1 MINFDVLQK
10 AKKISV
16 TYTREEI
23 DGKFVKQFRKDNE
36 LTQVAL
42 ANLMGVKKKTVEKW
56 EQGINPVSG
65 SSAVL
70 FTLLSENPELI
81 KTLRK
86 VDVIINN
93 RDEDFKVVKEE
104 LVCIKGNTGEQS
116 FFDNNFDNR
125 YVAQKTTKQKIKI
138 PALVGYWFRGIR
150 WQKI

>member
-70 FTLLSENPELI
+70 FTLLSKNPELI

-93 RDEDFKVVKEE
+93 TD
-104 LVCIKGNTGEQS
+104 G
-116 FFDNNFDNR
+116 
-125 YVAQKTTKQKIKI
+125 
-138 PALVGYWFRGIR
+138 
-150 WQKI
+150 